1 MCYVPTNYVDDT
13 HKDELYDNTHSAMES
28 MLLHD
33 VTCITG
39 VLKAKAG
46 QDRSYSLEVMGHHG
60 LGIISENGAQLFSFT
75 KGNDLLI
82 SGKLFQHKD
91 INKYTWTSLDGTVK
105 NQMDHF
111 LIHQR

>member
-1 MCYVPTNYVDDT
+1 
-13 HKDELYDNTHSAMES
+13 MES
-28 MLLHD
+28 ILLHD

-46 QDRSYSLEVMGHHG
+46 QDISYSLEVIGHHG
-60 LGIISENGAQLFSFT
+60 LGIISENGGQLFSFT

-82 SGKLFQHKD
+82 SGKLFQYKD
-91 INKYTWTSLDGTVK
+91 INKYNWTSLDGTVK